1 MRFLA
6 RFAMR
11 GPTFAAVTAAAL
23 ILASLSLGFLVI
35 LSGAIIALVTLRHGA
50 ASGLRVIALAASL
63 AFIVCFAF
71 ADQLLPLLI
80 PHCLA
85 WFPAWIMALVLGHQR
100 QQAAPLLV
108 AALFVAGYA
117 GMMRLTV
124 GDVTAFWLLRL
135 EPVFQIIVADSGVKF
150 TSEQMA
156 FIARHV
162 HTWTVVAMNTVLVS
176 MLLLGRWWQSV
187 LFNPGGFGSEFR
199 ELHLP
204 RFATLLAAL
213 IAAAFVA
220 VQLSGLDLEIV
231 SDAFVILVV
240 LFAFQGLAVIHFRAR
255 VVSLASA
262 WLGGMYVLL
271 MLMPQIV
278 GPLIA
283 TAGVADSVAD
293 FRGLRRIAERE

>member
-1 MRFLA
+1 
-6 RFAMR
+6 MR
-11 GPTFAAVTAAAL
+11 GPLFAAVTAAAL
-23 ILASLSLGFLVI
+23 ILASLSVGFLAI
-35 LSGAIIALVTLRHGA
+35 FSGAIIALVTLRHGA
-50 ASGLRVIALAASL
+50 GSGLRVMALAASF
-63 AFIVCFAF
+63 AFVVCFAV
-71 ADQLLPLLI
+71 ADQPLPLLI
-80 PHCLA
+80 PHCIA
-85 WFPAWIMALVLGHQR
+85 WLPAWIMALVLGHHK
-100 QQAAPLLV
+100 QQAYPLLV
-108 AALFVAGYA
+108 AAVFVAAYA

-124 GDVTAFWLLRL
+124 GDVTTFWLLRL
-135 EPVFQIIVADSGVKF
+135 EPIFQIIVADSGVEF
-150 TSEQMA
+150 TQQQMA

-162 HTWTVVAMNTVLVS
+162 HTWTVVAMNAVLVS

-231 SDAFVILVV
+231 TDAFVILVV

-255 VVSLASA
+255 VVSLASG

-293 FRGLRRIAERE
+293 FRGLRRIADRG

>member
-1 MRFLA
+1 
-6 RFAMR
+6 MR
-11 GPTFAAVTAAAL
+11 GPFFAAATAAAL
-23 ILASLSLGFLVI
+23 MLASLSVGFLLI

-50 ASGLRVIALAASL
+50 REGLRMIALATSL
-63 AFIVCFAF
+63 AVVVRFAV
-71 ADQLLPLLI
+71 ADAQALAMLMLCL
-80 PHCLA
+80 LA
-85 WFPAWIMALVLGHQR
+85 WLPAWSLALVLGQHQ
-100 QQAAPLLV
+100 QQAYPLLL
-108 AALFVAGYA
+108 AAMLVAGYA
-117 GMMRLTV
+117 GMMRLMV
-124 GDVTAFWLLRL
+124 GDVAAFWLARL
-135 EPVFQIIVADSGVKF
+135 EPVLQIFAADTGVEF
-150 TSEQMA
+150 APEQMT

-162 HTWTVVAMNTVLVS
+162 HTWTLVAMNTMLVS
-176 MLLLGRWWQSV
+176 MVLLGRWWQSA

-199 ELHLP
+199 ELRLP

-213 IAAAFVA
+213 AATAFVA
-220 VQLSGLDLEIV
+220 VQLAGLELEIV

-278 GPLIA
+278 GPLLA

-293 FRGLRRIAERE
+293 FRGLRRIAENE

>member
-1 MRFLA
+1 M
-6 RFAMR
+6 
-11 GPTFAAVTAAAL
+11 
-23 ILASLSLGFLVI
+23 
-35 LSGAIIALVTLRHGA
+35 
-50 ASGLRVIALAASL
+50 ALAASF
-63 AFIVCFAF
+63 AFVVCFAV
-71 ADQLLPLLI
+71 AYQLLPLLI
-80 PHCLA
+80 PHCIA
-85 WFPAWIMALVLGHQR
+85 WLPAWIMALVLGHHK
-100 QQAAPLLV
+100 QQAYPLLV
-108 AALFVAGYA
+108 AAVFVAAYA

-124 GDVTAFWLLRL
+124 GDVTTFWLLRL
-135 EPVFQIIVADSGVKF
+135 EPIFQIIVADSGVEF
-150 TSEQMA
+150 TQQQMA

-162 HTWTVVAMNTVLVS
+162 HTWTVVAMNAVLVS

-231 SDAFVILVV
+231 TDAFVILVV

-255 VVSLASA
+255 VVSLASG

-293 FRGLRRIAERE
+293 FRGLRRIADRG

>member
-1 MRFLA
+1 
-6 RFAMR
+6 MR
-11 GPTFAAVTAAAL
+11 GPVFAAVTAAAL
-23 ILASLSLGFLVI
+23 ILASLPLGFFAI
-35 LSGAIIALVTLRHGA
+35 LSGAVIALVTLRHGA
-50 ASGLRVIALAASL
+50 GVGLRVIALATL
-63 AFIVCFAF
+63 FAFVVCFAV
-71 ADQLLPLLI
+71 AEQLLPLLI
-80 PHCLA
+80 PHCLV
-85 WFPAWIMALVLGHQR
+85 WLPAWIMALVLGYHH
-100 QQAAPLLV
+100 QQAYPLLI
-108 AALFVAGYA
+108 AAVFVAVYA

-124 GDVTAFWLLRL
+124 GDITEFWLMRL
-135 EPVFQIIVADSGVKF
+135 EPVFQILVADSGVEF
-150 TSEQMA
+150 TREQMA

-176 MLLLGRWWQSV
+176 ILLLGRWWQSV

-199 ELHLP
+199 ELRLP

-213 IAAAFVA
+213 TAAAFVA
-220 VQLSGLDLEIV
+220 VQLSDLDLEIV
-231 SDAFVILVV
+231 SDAFVILVA

-255 VVSLASA
+255 VVSLAGG

-293 FRGLRRIAERE
+293 FRGLRRITDRG